1 MGWTLLIIRKMEVK
15 IPMKYPLTPLR
26 MAIKKKKKVLVRM
39 WKKENPPALLVEMLI
54 GTAAVESSLE
64 VPQKD

>member
-1 MGWTLLIIRKMEVK
+1 
-15 IPMKYPLTPLR
+15 
-26 MAIKKKKKVLVRM
+26 M
-39 WKKENPPALLVEMLI
+39 WRKENPPALLVEMLI